1 MQEIGSISALA
12 QHDSTRADL
21 HRISLGDP
29 TALQKTLSRLG
40 ENEQAE
46 VLARQLEAIFSKLM
60 ISAMRKT
67 VPEGGL
73 IEKGAGEKAFTEML
87 DNEFSQLAAEQWNF
101 GFHDALVR
109 QILNPLI

>member
-1 MQEIGSISALA
+1 MQEIGAIRAMA
-12 QHDSTRADL
+12 HDPARVGL
-21 HRISLGDP
+21 HGISLGDP
-29 TALQKTLSRLG
+29 TALRQTLSRLD

-46 VLARQLEAIFSKLM
+46 VLARQLEAVFAKLM

-73 IEKGAGEKAFTEML
+73 IEKGSGEKAFTEML
-87 DNEFSQLAAEQWNF
+87 DNEFSQLAVEQWNF